1 MDEEESSHQLDA
13 SVKEDHNHNKKH
25 LPKGY
30 HMHDLNID
38 NTCALLNSIMEY
50 ELAGVVR
57 YTHYS
62 IMVSGPYRIPIVDFM
77 KAQANES
84 LVHAQQVGEILTGLN
99 GHPTQKIATIEES
112 HQHSIKDIL
121 QESLEHELR
130 ALNLYKDLL
139 KEVENASIYLEEFA
153 RTMIGQEELH
163 TMELK
168 KMLRDFS

>member
-1 MDEEESSHQLDA
+1 M
-13 SVKEDHNHNKKH
+13 N
-25 LPKGY
+25 
-30 HMHDLNID
+30 DLNTEK
-38 NTCALLNSIMEY
+38 TCSLLNAIMEC

-62 IMVSGPYRIPIVDFM
+62 VMVSGPYRIPIVQFM

-84 LVHAQQVGEILTGLN
+84 LLHAQQVGEILTGLD
-99 GHPTQKIATIEES
+99 GHPTQKIASIEES
-112 HQHSIKDIL
+112 HQHSIQDIL
-121 QESLEHELR
+121 KESLEHEIR
-130 ALNLYKDLL
+130 ALNLYKTLL
-139 KEVENASIYLEEFA
+139 REVQDASIYLEEFA